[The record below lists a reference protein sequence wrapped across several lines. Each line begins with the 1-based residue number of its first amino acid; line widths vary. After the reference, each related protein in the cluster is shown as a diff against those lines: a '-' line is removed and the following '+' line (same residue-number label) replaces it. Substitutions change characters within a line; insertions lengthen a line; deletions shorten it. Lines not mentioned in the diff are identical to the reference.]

1 MAVVLTGMPGPRALP
16 LATAIMTCG
25 LAATAFEP
33 ALPAALA
40 GLATAGIGWSCFL
53 GTAIAILQSA
63 DPRMLGR
70 VMSLFAVVLLRGTS
84 AAPRRGRRSR
94 PPSLPRWARARPSS
108 PAPPRR
114 PERWP

>member
-1 MAVVLTGMPGPRALP
+1 
-16 LATAIMTCG
+16 
-25 LAATAFEP
+25 
-33 ALPAALA
+33 
-40 GLATAGIGWSCFL
+40 
-53 GTAIAILQSA
+53 
-63 DPRMLGR
+63 MLGR